1 MLKLRINPLA
11 LQDLKDIK
19 EYISVWLDNP
29 KVAKRLV
36 EKIIKRYESL
46 KEYPFAGIDLS
57 SKIEVKTDFRYLV
70 CDKYIIFY
78 KVDIK
83 FISIYRILYGA
94 RDYMQIL
101 FE

>member
-19 EYISVWLDNP
+19 EYIAVSLDNP
-29 KVAKRLV
+29 KAAKKLV

-46 KEYPFAGIDLS
+46 KEYPFVGIDLS

-70 CDKYIIFY
+70 CDNYIIFY

-83 FISIYRILYGA
+83 FVSIYRILYGA
-94 RDYMQIL
+94 RDYMKIL